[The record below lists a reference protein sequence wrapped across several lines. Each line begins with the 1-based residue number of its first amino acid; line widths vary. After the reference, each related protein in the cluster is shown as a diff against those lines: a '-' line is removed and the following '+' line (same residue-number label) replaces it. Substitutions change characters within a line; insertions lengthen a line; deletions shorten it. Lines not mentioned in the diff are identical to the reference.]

1 MPEGGVYD
9 LKMRHSSSRRPLELK
24 SSGNGSIGIDLTS
37 KKDFM
42 KKYLFFF
49 ENELIKVENS
59 WLFSDF
65 AQILLVF
72 GCELHPDVGSVTKY
86 QPNPVESSHCNLL
99 REPETFW
106 PKLTSRFLGE
116 YLIFFLQFFFM
127 MKVWIYSP
135 RLARFRHFPRCFEND
150 VIIPT

>member
-1 MPEGGVYD
+1 MNFKRCQT
-9 LKMRHSSSRRPLELK
+9 LLRRPLELK

-65 AQILLVF
+65 AQIPLVLVVNYN
-72 GCELHPDVGSVTKY
+72 EK
-86 QPNPVESSHCNLL
+86 Q
-99 REPETFW
+99 
-106 PKLTSRFLGE
+106 
-116 YLIFFLQFFFM
+116 
-127 MKVWIYSP
+127 
-135 RLARFRHFPRCFEND
+135 
-150 VIIPT
+150 